1 MIKVED
7 QHVTIHGPNEEIQDE
22 FEHLLLAMT
31 SNEELMNI
39 ASGALTHVNELL
51 KAKGGI

>member
-7 QHVTIHGPNEEIQDE
+7 QRISIHGANEEIQDE

-31 SNEELMNI
+31 SNEELMI
-39 ASGALTHVNELL
+39 VASSALTHVIDLL